1 MGAPHVARRAAV
13 YAALCSVVVAQPLL
27 QLYGSNLAVFTT
39 ARWNGAVIV
48 WFAVVVTVVPAFLLL
63 GLDLAV
69 SSVLRRHG
77 HQTHLVLVF
86 LCHWALVSLLF
97 RSVSVGPWP
106 VDAMLTAVGGTLLT
120 IAYSRSH
127 TLRSWASWMAPLCA
141 VVLVVFLVAASAVV
155 WPRDAR
161 ASSQA
166 ADAASARPAIDIVW
180 VQLDEAP
187 LFALLDSEGQV
198 NERRFPGFAKLA
210 SVSTWYRNVLSVSQR
225 TSVAVPSMLTGRSP
239 DYSRQ
244 PVPQDHP
251 DNLFAL
257 MRGRMNLDVSEEVT
271 SMCIDDWCRPDATE
285 QGTTQTPVVIEKPVP
300 FVSFLKD
307 ALVVLGHKVLP
318 EGLRDRLPAID
329 ESWGGFGQETESAV
343 VSTPTSGSG
352 EENATET
359 LVGHALRVAKLRTM
373 VQREAAGT
381 EPTLRFAHVMLPHR
395 PWVLAPDERKS
406 APPVLDTRPVTTRDR
421 RRDAYQS
428 FLNQYVALDSE
439 IGWMVDTL
447 SKSARWKDT
456 MLIVTADHGL
466 TFVPGLSYRD
476 RINTRVPGSLE
487 DIYRVP
493 LFVKYPAQSE
503 PKTDDCTA
511 SVLDIV
517 PTIQATA
524 GVKNLTQT
532 EGTDLRTDCTSR
544 PSRTIT
550 WIKGKT
556 TLSTGV
562 DALLDRVRYY
572 DKWIDSDGDVDDIYR
587 SGAAGALLG
596 TRVPAEARQDSTFT
610 WSFENGAEFADVG
623 SGPFSHVPTR
633 AVGHVTPPRDMR
645 IGEELLVA
653 VDGVFVGEA
662 PEVSVLKAG
671 ERGYFAA
678 SLMSRLIGPGSHTVE
693 LWLASPT
700 GDAFALTQLAG

>member
-13 YAALCSVVVAQPLL
+13 YLALTSVVIAQPLL

-39 ARWNGAVIV
+39 ARWSGAVVV
-48 WFAVVVTVVPAFLLL
+48 WFAVIVTFVPTVVLL
-63 GLDLAV
+63 GLDLMV
-69 SSVLRRHG
+69 SRILRRHG
-77 HQTHLVLVF
+77 GLTHLVLVF
-86 LCHWALVSLLF
+86 LCHWALVSLLL

-106 VDAMLTAVGGTLLT
+106 LDAVITAVGGGLLT
-120 IAYSRSH
+120 AAYVRSRV
-127 TLRSWASWMAPLCA
+127 LRAWASWMSPLGV
-141 VVLVVFLVAASAVV
+141 VVLVVFVSATSAIV
-155 WPRDAR
+155 WPRDANASA
-161 ASSQA
+161 ASS
-166 ADAASARPAIDIVW
+166 ASVRPSIDVVW

-187 LFALLDSEGQV
+187 LFALLDSRGQV
-198 NERRFPGFAKLA
+198 NARRFPGFAKLA

-225 TSVAVPSMLTGRSP
+225 TAVAVPSMLTGRSP

-244 PVPQDHP
+244 PIGPDHP
-251 DNLFAL
+251 DNLFAQ
-257 MRGRMNLDVSEEVT
+257 MRGLMALDVTEEVT
-271 SMCIDDWCRPDATE
+271 SMCRDEWCHPDATKKGE
-285 QGTTQTPVVIEKPVP
+285 AKAPVIVQEPVS
-300 FVSFLKD
+300 FMSFLKD
-307 ALVVLGHKVLP
+307 ALVVLGHKLLP
-318 EGLRDRLPAID
+318 EGLRERLPAID
-329 ESWGGFGQETESAV
+329 ESWGGFGQENESAV
-343 VSTPTSGSG
+343 VATQATSGG

-406 APPVLDTRPVTTRDR
+406 APPVIDTRPVTTLDR

-476 RINTRVPGSLE
+476 RINTDVPGSLE

-493 LFVKYPAQSE
+493 LFIKYPGQADAA
-503 PKTDDCTA
+503 TDDCTA
-511 SVLDIV
+511 SVLDLVATVRASTGMTSAV
-517 PTIQATA
+517 PT
-524 GVKNLTQT
+524 
-532 EGTDLRTDCTSR
+532 EGADLRADC
-544 PSRTIT
+544 PSRSGRTVT

-562 DALLDRVRYY
+562 GDLLGRVRYY
-572 DKWIDSDGDVDDIYR
+572 DRWIDSDGDVDDIYR
-587 SGAAGALLG
+587 SGPAGVLLG
-596 TRVPAEARQDSTFT
+596 TEAPTTAAQDGSFT
-610 WSFENGAEFADVG
+610 WTFENAAEFTDVG
-623 SGPFSHVPTR
+623 SEPFAHVPTR
-633 AVGHVTPPRDMR
+633 AVGHVTPTRDMR
-645 IGEELLVA
+645 KGEELLVA

-662 PEVSVLKAG
+662 PEISRLKAG

-678 SLMSRLIGPGSHTVE
+678 SLMSRLIGPGSHTAT

-700 GDAFALTQLAG
+700 GGTFALTQLAG